1 MPIQRSNS
9 QRLKDATARNG
20 SDPTSIVIS
29 LKYEEMKKLQK
40 ALALMA
46 MAAIMPSCGTVG
58 LLIHT
63 AKIMDSVNHSINY
76 GQGGDWDTIRFVI
89 NGENRMVF
97 KAEVNGQ
104 KDTVM
109 YDSGVN
115 SNTLLMYTPS
125 TKPEGMKFYRH
136 SVLGAD
142 KRSKIKMTTIP
153 LKIKTEMVESEGLG
167 FAMLNPETHYC
178 DKESRLD
185 KYNIIGF
192 QGLNIRRY
200 MMDFTNGQIY
210 YITDSV
216 VIDTTEFVPVK
227 CKYHKNVL
235 WVYPRINGVEYECIF
250 DTGNGAASFL
260 LADEQRV
267 ASPMHDDMVYEGSF
281 GQAIGGLTDFQRFV
295 IAQQETIELAGKE
308 DAGKVMYVKSIAHNN
323 MGLSAISKYD
333 WIIEQHYDR
342 NVGVIKANEIVYK
355 MYARPHS
362 KDAGKPFKA
371 PAYRVSTADGTLKI
385 LTRRIDGN
393 EKFKVGDQIISV
405 NGEKITE
412 ENICYYYDL
421 LTEAKD
427 WSEFEIRVK

>member
-1 MPIQRSNS
+1 
-9 QRLKDATARNG
+9 
-20 SDPTSIVIS
+20 
-29 LKYEEMKKLQK
+29 
-40 ALALMA
+40 MA
-46 MAAIMPSCGTVG
+46 MAALMPSCGTVG
-58 LLIHT
+58 LLVHT

-97 KAEVNGQ
+97 KAELNGQ
-104 KDTVM
+104 MDTVM

-115 SNTLLMYTPS
+115 SSTLLMYTPS

-142 KRSKIKMTTIP
+142 KRSKIKMTTMP
-153 LKIKTEMVESEGLG
+153 VKIKTEMVESEGLG

-178 DKESRLD
+178 DKEFHLD

-192 QGLNIRRY
+192 HGLNIRRY

-216 VIDTTEFVPVK
+216 VIDTTEFIPVK

-250 DTGNGAASFL
+250 DTGNSAASFVL
-260 LADEQRV
+260 GDEQRV
-267 ASPMHDDMVYEGSF
+267 ASPMPDDMVYEGSF
-281 GQAIGGLTDFQRFV
+281 GQAIGGFTDKQRFV
-295 IAQQETIELAGKE
+295 IARQEAMELAGKGYV
-308 DAGKVMYVKSIAHNN
+308 GKVIYVKSIAHNN
-323 MGLSAISKYD
+323 MGLSAISRYD
-333 WIIEQHYDR
+333 WIIEQQYVR
-342 NVGVIKANEIVYK
+342 NAGVIDAIVYK
-355 MYARPHS
+355 MYAKPHS

-371 PAYRVSTADGTLKI
+371 TAYRVSTADGTLKI

-412 ENICYYYDL
+412 ENICHYYDL
-421 LTEAKD
+421 LKEAED
-427 WSEFEIRVK
+427 WSGFEIEVK